1 MNINEILNL
10 ATEGQRHWMEQ
21 QDWYKCPEFEGEL
34 HNAYPFL
41 DIFESIPA
49 VWDDRFI
56 YDLLHDSTLVSEDR
70 FIGIQ
75 SGLSLTDIEVDEIRE
90 KLVQGEL
97 EAFNGLEARQMEFE
111 FFDETFIA
119 VFVGGAERRCDWDPE
134 FIGLY
139 RSIEEAEKIQDSLL
153 NANILRI
160 TPEMKAKVLE
170 EGFPGFALG
179 GEVSTKGIKA
189 LGLKGI
195 VMPKEVD
202 LGIGS
207 IR

>member
-56 YDLLHDSTLVSEDR
+56 YDLLHDSTLVSENR

-111 FFDETFIA
+111 IFDETFIA

-139 RSIEEAEKIQDSLL
+139 RSIEEAEKTIYSLYKKYYVTDKYVPD
-153 NANILRI
+153 RY
-160 TPEMKAKVLE
+160 
-170 EGFPGFALG
+170 
-179 GEVSTKGIKA
+179 
-189 LGLKGI
+189 
-195 VMPKEVD
+195 
-202 LGIGS
+202 
-207 IR
+207 

>member
-21 QDWYKCPEFEGEL
+21 QDWYKCSEFEGEL

-90 KLVQGEL
+90 KLVQSEL
-97 EAFNGLEARQMEFE
+97 EAFNSLEARQMEFE

-139 RSIEEAEKIQDSLL
+139 RSIEEAEKKIYSLYKKYYVTDKYVPD
-153 NANILRI
+153 RY
-160 TPEMKAKVLE
+160 
-170 EGFPGFALG
+170 
-179 GEVSTKGIKA
+179 
-189 LGLKGI
+189 
-195 VMPKEVD
+195 
-202 LGIGS
+202 
-207 IR
+207 